1 MKALYIHVPFC
12 RKICPYCH
20 FIRTIPEQ
28 TTEKLYLEGI
38 RKEIKWL
45 KEKDLLYETL
55 YFGGGTP
62 SYSMEILRILID
74 ELFCNLKFKLKEFTV
89 EVNPEDCSY
98 EFLKFLKSSGVSRVS
113 VGIQSINEKELEIL
127 GRVHT
132 KKDVLRCAELLKEF
146 DFEKINFD
154 FIFGIPESKKGE
166 IYSNLEFIFE
176 SSPDSVSYYMLEGV
190 RGKYWKNL
198 RFPSDGELKEAYELI
213 KRELQKSGFLRYEVS
228 NFSKPGFE
236 SIHNL
241 KYWKMEE
248 YIGVGP
254 SAVSFFS
261 MRITKNRESLYMW
274 ERFSGDERKFK
285 EVEKLDKEKLFNYI
299 LIMGLRLEEGINVEK
314 VFKRTGIDVLEYIKE
329 KIPEYEKFFK
339 FDDESKNLSI
349 KNEYFFILNE
359 VLSYL

>member
-12 RKICPYCH
+12 KKICPYCH
-20 FIRTIPEQ
+20 FIRTVPEYNK
-28 TTEKLYLEGI
+28 ENLYLKGI
-38 RKEIKWL
+38 TKEIKWL
-45 KEKDLLYETL
+45 KEKEFLYETL

-62 SYSMEILRILID
+62 SYSIEILKALID
-74 ELFCNLKFKLKEFTV
+74 KVFGNLKFKLKEFTV

-98 EFLKFLKSSGVSRVS
+98 ELLKFLKSSGVSRVS
-113 VGIQSINEKELEIL
+113 VGIQSINERELKIL

-132 KKDVLRCAELLKEF
+132 KEDILKCAELLKEF
-146 DFEKINFD
+146 GFEKINFD
-154 FIFGIPESKKGE
+154 FILGIPGSGKEE
-166 IYSNLEFIFE
+166 IYENLEFIFK
-176 SSPDSVSYYMLEGV
+176 SYPDSVSYYMLEGV
-190 RGKYWKNL
+190 KGKYWKN
-198 RFPSDGELKEAYELI
+198 FKFQSDKELKESYELI
-213 KRELQKSGFLRYEVS
+213 EKELQKNGFLRYEVS

-248 YIGVGP
+248 YIGIGP

-274 ERFSGDERKFK
+274 EKFSEDERKFK
-285 EVEKLDKEKLFNYI
+285 EIERLDREKLFYYI
-299 LIMGLRLEEGINVEK
+299 LIMGLRLEEGIDVEE
-314 VFKRTGIDVLEYIKE
+314 VFKRTGIGTLEYIEE

-339 FDDESKNLSI
+339 FDNESKKLSI
-349 KNEYFFILNE
+349 KNKYFLILNE